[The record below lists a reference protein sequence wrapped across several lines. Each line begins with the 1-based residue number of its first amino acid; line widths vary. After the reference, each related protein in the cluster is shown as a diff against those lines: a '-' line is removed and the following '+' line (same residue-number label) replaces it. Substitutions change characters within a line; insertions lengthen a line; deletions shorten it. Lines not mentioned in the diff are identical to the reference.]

1 MEYPGSGDQYKLN
14 LRIMDKDVFSANDFV
29 GQATKRNILKMM
41 LEHGRKVAFS
51 SVCFRYGVWNVT
63 WLHGDNSFM
72 SFLYVV
78 EYALDLNSFLV
89 FMM

>member
-1 MEYPGSGDQYKLN
+1 MISKSFFNVVLGIH
-14 LRIMDKDVFSANDFV
+14 R
-29 GQATKRNILKMM
+29 KRNILKMM